1 MSVILHDK
9 KGVCGCEQVKDLEM
23 GKLSWILRVGRKCNH
38 MTSYEREAEDD
49 FTTDRREGS
58 GTTEQRLE

>member
-1 MSVILHDK
+1 MTK
-9 KGVCGCEQVKDLEM
+9 KGYADVN
-23 GKLSWILRVGRKCNH
+23 KLKILRWGNSWILRVGRKCNH
-38 MTSYEREAEDD
+38 MTSYEREAEED